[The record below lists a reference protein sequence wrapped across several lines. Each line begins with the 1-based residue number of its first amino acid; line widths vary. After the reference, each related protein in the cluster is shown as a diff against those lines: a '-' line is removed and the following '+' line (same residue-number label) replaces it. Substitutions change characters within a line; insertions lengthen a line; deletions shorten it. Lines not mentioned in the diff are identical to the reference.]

1 MILWNASSSKP
12 TSSKTSNVIDPA
24 EGSRPRLGLVAT
36 PTFAPMKQDH
46 KSMRPTILA
55 MDLEGTL
62 ISNAVS
68 QIPRPGLYQF
78 LESAKCLFDELVIFT
93 TVPEP
98 KFRQIADLLTCEGAV
113 PSWFGNL
120 AYTRWTGPTKD
131 LSNASADI
139 GSAWL
144 LDDYAPYVH
153 PGQEQYWVQI
163 ELFGSPYQE
172 DDTGLD
178 DAMAAIRKRLRE
190 CL

>member
-1 MILWNASSSKP
+1 LILWNASSSKP

-98 KFRQIADLLTCEGAV
+98 KFRQIADLLG
-113 PSWFGNL
+113 L
-120 AYTRWTGPTKD
+120 HKMDGPDERSKQRFCRHR
-131 LSNASADI
+131 L
-139 GSAWL
+139 G
-144 LDDYAPYVH
+144 V
-153 PGQEQYWVQI
+153 
-163 ELFGSPYQE
+163 
-172 DDTGLD
+172 
-178 DAMAAIRKRLRE
+178 AAGRLRT
-190 CL
+190 LRPPRTGTVLGTDRAFRLAIPRR

>member
-1 MILWNASSSKP
+1 
-12 TSSKTSNVIDPA
+12 
-24 EGSRPRLGLVAT
+24 
-36 PTFAPMKQDH
+36 
-46 KSMRPTILA
+46 MRPTILA

-68 QIPRPGLYQF
+68 QIPRPGLHKF
-78 LESAKCLFDELVIFT
+78 LESAKSLFEELVIFT

-98 KFRQIADLLTCEGAV
+98 RFRQIAALLACEGAV
-113 PSWFGNL
+113 PSWFASL
-120 AYTRWTGPTKD
+120 PYTAWTGPTKD
-131 LSNASADI
+131 LGRVSAHI

-178 DAMAAIRKRLRE
+178 DAMATLQKRLGK
-190 CL
+190 